1 MRENRTPGSAR
12 GLVGNGE
19 SYLNAEKKLMS
30 YAIGLTSALLL
41 IVSSGCDHG
50 TDRKEWSEPVLPQE
64 TAETA
69 DLTEAI
75 SLSLAELETRSE
87 KPSDY
92 ILIKAEQILVNNK
105 FIWRI
110 TFKPKELLPA
120 DPSSEVIGVG
130 GEIFVNV
137 DPDTKETTLRHG
149 E

>member
-1 MRENRTPGSAR
+1 MN
-12 GLVGNGE
+12 
-19 SYLNAEKKLMS
+19 
-30 YAIGLTSALLL
+30 YAIALTSALLL
-41 IVSSGCDHG
+41 LVSSGCDHG
-50 TDRKEWSEPVLPQE
+50 TDRNERSEPVLPQE
-64 TAETA
+64 TAEIA
-69 DLTEAI
+69 DVTEAI
-75 SLSLAELETRSE
+75 SLSLAELETYSE

-120 DPSSEVIGVG
+120 DHSTEVIGVG

>member
-1 MRENRTPGSAR
+1 MPELHVRIE
-12 GLVGNGE
+12 E
-19 SYLNAEKKLMS
+19 KLMN
-30 YAIGLTSALLL
+30 YAIALTSTLLL
-41 IVSSGCDHG
+41 LVSSGCDHG
-50 TDRKEWSEPVLPQE
+50 TDQDERSEPVLPQE

-69 DLTEAI
+69 DVTEAI

-92 ILIKAEQILVNNK
+92 ILIKAEQILVNNQ

-120 DPSSEVIGVG
+120 DPSSEVIGAG

-137 DPDTKETTLRHG
+137 DPETKETTLRHG